1 MSDPAGPV
9 QFSLGD
15 LGGPFGKFSDHSERW
30 TKRTTKTA
38 WSSPE
43 AIMSANGPNP
53 RVVNDRKNSIPT
65 LMGSRPRTT
74 GKSMPDPTA
83 QAQGFVSGHVLTIAQ
98 AEAGLRHF
106 SVGSGLPGP
115 NQLAP
120 PLPGMPLS
128 PKSVLVKGEPHL
140 SISWNRRHVNFR

>member
-43 AIMSANGPNP
+43 AY
-53 RVVNDRKNSIPT
+53 VVGVHARNV
-65 LMGSRPRTT
+65 
-74 GKSMPDPTA
+74 
-83 QAQGFVSGHVLTIAQ
+83 QFC
-98 AEAGLRHF
+98 GLYAYTPVF
-106 SVGSGLPGP
+106 
-115 NQLAP
+115 
-120 PLPGMPLS
+120 
-128 PKSVLVKGEPHL
+128 
-140 SISWNRRHVNFR
+140 

>member
-43 AIMSANGPNP
+43 ARAGYL
-53 RVVNDRKNSIPT
+53 RLQGHLDRQTKHTDTACIIGNS
-65 LMGSRPRTT
+65 R
-74 GKSMPDPTA
+74 
-83 QAQGFVSGHVLTIAQ
+83 
-98 AEAGLRHF
+98 
-106 SVGSGLPGP
+106 
-115 NQLAP
+115 
-120 PLPGMPLS
+120 
-128 PKSVLVKGEPHL
+128 
-140 SISWNRRHVNFR
+140 

>member
-43 AIMSANGPNP
+43 AGAVKLN
-53 RVVNDRKNSIPT
+53 
-65 LMGSRPRTT
+65 
-74 GKSMPDPTA
+74 
-83 QAQGFVSGHVLTIAQ
+83 VL
-98 AEAGLRHF
+98 F
-106 SVGSGLPGP
+106 
-115 NQLAP
+115 N
-120 PLPGMPLS
+120 
-128 PKSVLVKGEPHL
+128 LVKIL
-140 SISWNRRHVNFR
+140 SNQKRRAKHSTA

>member
-43 AIMSANGPNP
+43 AHSKAEAPE
-53 RVVNDRKNSIPT
+53 
-65 LMGSRPRTT
+65 LE
-74 GKSMPDPTA
+74 KSMLW
-83 QAQGFVSGHVLTIAQ
+83 QIQQ
-98 AEAGLRHF
+98 
-106 SVGSGLPGP
+106 
-115 NQLAP
+115 
-120 PLPGMPLS
+120 
-128 PKSVLVKGEPHL
+128 
-140 SISWNRRHVNFR
+140 